1 MIGEKNNKKLDAATL
16 GKIVFAR
23 FLSMPLKTY
32 ERCVAK
38 TESSTP
44 FQALRPHAEPSVLDR
59 AILHEEPTEHP
70 PAPAGVLGEV
80 RLSAGRPEFVY
91 RRPGFVREYR
101 FDEAATER
109 LRQAHA
115 LSPGMTS
122 TLHRLRLI
130 NSRNRLT
137 HALIRTLLDVQAD
150 YLMSGDPLALVAL
163 PQARMARI
171 LAERADLPMVADAG
185 RLSRLIRGLS
195 FKMADGKPQPLS
207 ALFPGERQ
215 LHCHRIDALVKRE
228 KSLLLEGRI
237 DRPLPDE
244 DIAAA
249 LAQQYGSALSRRSVA
264 AIRHH
269 LAIPDW
275 RRRAV
280 REDYL
285 AATEGFSPLLPMT
298 PPSVT
303 GSIPSRPGVYEIRTP
318 ALRENTCPI
327 DGVRSAERAQVVY
340 IGSTRDLRKRLAD
353 HLRGN
358 NGNVLLTSL
367 LATGAAKVRYR
378 AVNTDWRL
386 LERRLYDA
394 FRETFGVPPLCN
406 RMSP

>member
-1 MIGEKNNKKLDAATL
+1 MIGEKNNKLDAATL

-23 FLSMPLKTY
+23 FLSLPLKTY

-38 TESSTP
+38 TASSTP
-44 FQALRPHAEPSVLDR
+44 FQALRPCAEPSVLDR
-59 AILHEEPTEHP
+59 AILREGSSEHR
-70 PAPAGVLGEV
+70 PASAGVLGEV

-91 RRPGFVREYR
+91 HRPGFVREYR
-101 FDEAATER
+101 FDEAAIKR

-115 LSPGMTS
+115 LSPEMMS

-137 HALIRTLLDVQAD
+137 HALVRTLLDVQAD

-163 PQARMARI
+163 PQARMAQI

-195 FKMADGKPQPLS
+195 FKTEDGKPQPLNT
-207 ALFPGERQ
+207 LFPSERQ
-215 LHCHRIDALVKRE
+215 LHCHRIDVLIKRE
-228 KSLLLEGRI
+228 QSLLLEGRI
-237 DRPLPDE
+237 EHPLPDE
-244 DIAAA
+244 AIAEA
-249 LAQQYGSALSRRSVA
+249 LAQQYGSSLSRRSVA

-275 RRRAV
+275 RRRAT

-285 AATEGFSPLLPMT
+285 AATEGFSPLLLMT
-298 PPSVT
+298 QQSVI
-303 GSIPSRPGVYEIRTP
+303 GSIPSHPGVYEIRSP
-318 ALRENTCPI
+318 AFRENTCPI
-327 DGVRSAERAQVVY
+327 EGGLSAERAQVVY
-340 IGSTRDLRKRLAD
+340 IGSTQDLRKRLAD

-358 NGNVLLTSL
+358 NGNVLLSSFL
-367 LATGAAKVRYR
+367 VTGAAKVRYR
-378 AVNTDWRL
+378 AVNADWRL
-386 LERRLYDA
+386 LERRLYNA
-394 FRETFGVPPLCN
+394 FCETFGVPPLCN